1 MPSHQSRTLSL
12 LAPLAAMLL
21 LLGGCQSNRLPEIRD
36 AAPVDLERFM
46 GDWFVIASIPT
57 YFERDA
63 YNAVE
68 RYALKDDG
76 RVDTTFI
83 FRRGGYDGKERRMNP
98 VATVREGT
106 GNAIWGMQFLWPFKA
121 DFRIVH
127 VDEDYSETI
136 IGRQKR
142 DYVWIMA
149 RTPAIDDADYQRLL
163 DLLEE
168 EGYDISAIQRVPQ
181 CWQDDCPAD
190 E

>member
-1 MPSHQSRTLSL
+1 MPTHQSPALPL
-12 LAPLAAMLL
+12 LATLAAMLM
-21 LLGGCQSNRLPEIRD
+21 LLGGCQSNRLPDIRD

-57 YFERDA
+57 IFERDA

-98 VATVREGT
+98 VATVRDDT
-106 GNAIWGMQFLWPFKA
+106 GNAIWGMQFLWPLKS
-121 DFRIVH
+121 DFRIVY
-127 VDEDYSETI
+127 VDDDYSQTI

-149 RTPAIDDADYQRLL
+149 REPHMDDADYAALL

-168 EGYDISAIQRVPQ
+168 EGYTISDIQRVPQ
-181 CWQDDCPAD
+181 CWQAPCEPL
-190 E
+190 